1 MVPHITV
8 ATILADLD
16 ARLAAI
22 PTRNT
27 ASVRRMRRTISRDL
41 RGSPKEFI
49 RAVAFALTARDAE
62 FDRFIAAELIAA
74 HPQALKC
81 LSQSDVR
88 RLGRGMNSW
97 GDVDVFACILSGP
110 AWRIGRLTDAELRRW
125 ARSADRWWRRA
136 AVVSTVPL
144 NNRARGGTGDSART
158 LMLCREVV
166 ADRDPMVVKALSW
179 ALRELA
185 KRDAGPVREFLA
197 THRTVLPALVRREVR
212 TKLVTGRKAAP
223 PRRRP
228 AARLLSE
235 REN

>member
-27 ASVRRMRRTISRDL
+27 ASVRKMRRTISRDL
-41 RGSPKEFI
+41 RVSPKELI

-74 HPQALKC
+74 HPQTLKC

-97 GDVDVFACILSGP
+97 GDVDVFACILAGP

-125 ARSADRWWRRA
+125 TRSADRWWRRA

-185 KRDAGPVREFLA
+185 KRDAASVREFLA
-197 THRTVLPALVRREVR
+197 THGTVMPALVRREVR
-212 TKLVTGRKAAP
+212 TKLLTGRKAPP
-223 PRRRP
+223 PRR
-228 AARLLSE
+228 
-235 REN
+235 